1 MEHSNSDVEDPTEE
15 DLEMEMQ
22 HNDQEQHKQLLMSP
36 RRSLTGRKSPS
47 SFSKNKS
54 GRPGSPLAT
63 TTDPTSINN
72 MYLNLS
78 GVEGETKST
87 TNTSNTSNTSKKE
100 KSPPRFKLAPQARQ
114 PPRSPRIKV
123 RKATQMLFERPMVES
138 PKDVPNC
145 PEFQRMNVTGVPE
158 THSKE
163 AQEVGRKITR
173 AMSLRDK
180 YLIPMPINNWGG
192 LNPELYEDF
201 MKEKKKGSIEGEG
214 GQNSSIQSNASLF
227 APSVTPLTPSV
238 TTQSTNTNT
247 TQSST
252 ATATPSLLSS
262 SFTAK
267 TLLSQTSNTSTSS
280 TTSTTSTGARQRLRR
295 RMDVPYNPYYR
306 ALDYN
311 VPHDLSNIT
320 FQCNN
325 GVFETFSNLSLIPLD
340 RPHISVNEFY
350 NDLVS

>member
-87 TNTSNTSNTSKKE
+87 TNTSNTSKKE

-158 THSKE
+158 THSEE

-201 MKEKKKGSIEGEG
+201 MKEKKKRIH
-214 GQNSSIQSNASLF
+214 
-227 APSVTPLTPSV
+227 
-238 TTQSTNTNT
+238 
-247 TQSST
+247 
-252 ATATPSLLSS
+252 
-262 SFTAK
+262 
-267 TLLSQTSNTSTSS
+267 
-280 TTSTTSTGARQRLRR
+280 RR
-295 RMDVPYNPYYR
+295 RR
-306 ALDYN
+306 R
-311 VPHDLSNIT
+311 T
-320 FQCNN
+320 KQ
-325 GVFETFSNLSLIPLD
+325 
-340 RPHISVNEFY
+340 
-350 NDLVS
+350 